1 MKRLILIFTA
11 VISLTTF
18 LTSCGGGQ
26 EEKTTKWEYKIVRA
40 NGIIDP
46 DLNEDIRE
54 FASKYVIIDDEK
66 LNKLG
71 DDGWELVDTYSELET
86 VYPNWGNEKYVT
98 GIQPN
103 VRTMSVVLILKR
115 PVQDKKAEKKEES
128 TEKKKQ

>member
-11 VISLTTF
+11 MIGLTTF
-18 LTSCGGGQ
+18 FTSCGGG
-26 EEKTTKWEYKIVRA
+26 EEQKTTKWEYKIVRA
-40 NGIIDP
+40 NGLIDP
-46 DLNEDIRE
+46 NYEDHRE
-54 FASKYVIIDDEK
+54 FASKYVIIDDEE

-71 DDGWELVDTYSELET
+71 ADGWELVDTYDELET

-115 PVQDKKAEKKEES
+115 PAQDKKAEKKEES
-128 TEKKKQ
+128 TEKKK